1 MSEAQRTLSEAT
13 DLPSRMELGVDALD
27 RGDAEGAALAFAAAV
42 AGATPSDDRIL
53 AERAAY
59 GAAEAL
65 LRLERDDEA
74 AEYLEIAANSAD
86 QELRF
91 LALRRRA
98 MEEVRRGEL
107 PVALATYRQAEGSAP
122 NSDARAEIASR
133 IGWLT
138 KETGGSSLRS
148 QAAFRRARG
157 VPAGAWV
164 PRALLA
170 VTIVLSVITK
180 LDPALAELFAL
191 TKIDLNGS
199 DYLTGYPWRL
209 VTVAFVHG
217 GIDPDWQS
225 WALHLGFNAIALDI
239 AASDFGQ
246 GGRYTLGLERREL
259 DSDGLIELLLRWCE
273 RFPIAS
279 IEDPLAE
286 DDPAAFARF
295 TAAVG
300 HRMQVVGDDFLVS
313 DAALLRQAAAAG
325 AANTVLLKPNQR
337 GTLSETLQ
345 CWQAAQD
352 AGYAA
357 IVSARSG
364 ETEDTTIV
372 DLAIGWQVGQLKV
385 GSFARSERMAKWNEV
400 LRIEEV
406 AGTAA
411 RFAGAGVFGRSA
423 TRLNR

>member
-1 MSEAQRTLSEAT
+1 MSEALRPPSEVT

-42 AGATPSDDRIL
+42 AGATPSDDRVL

-107 PVALATYRQAEGSAP
+107 PVALATYRQAEGDAPTSA
-122 NSDARAEIASR
+122 ARAEIASR

-170 VTIVLSVITK
+170 VTIVLSVLTK

-191 TKIDLNGS
+191 IKLTPDGF
-199 DYLTGYPWRL
+199 DYLSGSPWRL

-217 GIDPDWQS
+217 GINPDWQS

-239 AASDFGQ
+239 AAQLVYRLYGAKRLIVWYLLGVIGASLASAIWFPYGYSVGASGGVFALFGIALGAELAHRPLVERGMREALGRV
-246 GGRYTLGLERREL
+246 GGLLLINIVLGFGVGFIGGGIDNSAHIGGLVT
-259 DSDGLIELLLRWCE
+259 GLILGVLIQPTRAEAMRRRW
-273 RFPIAS
+273 
-279 IEDPLAE
+279 
-286 DDPAAFARF
+286 
-295 TAAVG
+295 TAAVTG
-300 HRMQVVGDDFLVS
+300 WRGGEIVVALVLS
-313 DAALLRQAAAAG
+313 ALLLALF
-325 AANTVLLKPNQR
+325 AN
-337 GTLSETLQ
+337 
-345 CWQAAQD
+345 WF
-352 AGYAA
+352 
-357 IVSARSG
+357 
-364 ETEDTTIV
+364 
-372 DLAIGWQVGQLKV
+372 DLALWRDTLP
-385 GSFARSERMAKWNEV
+385 F
-400 LRIEEV
+400 
-406 AGTAA
+406 
-411 RFAGAGVFGRSA
+411 
-423 TRLNR
+423 

>member
-1 MSEAQRTLSEAT
+1 MSEAHRPPSEAT
-13 DLPSRMELGVDALD
+13 DLASRMELGVDALD

-42 AGATPSDDRIL
+42 AGATPSDDRVL

-98 MEEVRRGEL
+98 MEEVRRGDL
-107 PVALATYRQAEGSAP
+107 AVALATYRQAEGSAP

-138 KETGGSSLRS
+138 KETGGSSLRA

-157 VPAGAWV
+157 VSASAWV

-170 VTIVLSVITK
+170 VTIVLSVLTK
-180 LDPALAELFAL
+180 LDPTLAELFAL

-199 DYLTGYPWRL
+199 DFLSGYPWRL

-217 GIDPDWQS
+217 GINPDWQS

-239 AASDFGQ
+239 AAQIVYRLYGAKRLIGWYVIGVVGASLASAIWLPYGYSVGASGGVFALFGVALGAEWAHRPLVERGLREALGRV
-246 GGRYTLGLERREL
+246 GGLLLINIVLGFGIGFVGGGIDNSAHLGGLLTGLIFGVLVQPTRAESMRRRWSVAVSHWRGGEVALNLVMLIAGLALYANWREL
-259 DSDGLIELLLRWCE
+259 
-273 RFPIAS
+273 A
-279 IEDPLAE
+279 
-286 DDPAAFARF
+286 
-295 TAAVG
+295 
-300 HRMQVVGDDFLVS
+300 M
-313 DAALLRQAAAAG
+313 LRQM
-325 AANTVLLKPNQR
+325 LP
-337 GTLSETLQ
+337 
-345 CWQAAQD
+345 
-352 AGYAA
+352 
-357 IVSARSG
+357 
-364 ETEDTTIV
+364 
-372 DLAIGWQVGQLKV
+372 
-385 GSFARSERMAKWNEV
+385 F
-400 LRIEEV
+400 
-406 AGTAA
+406 
-411 RFAGAGVFGRSA
+411 
-423 TRLNR
+423 

>member
-1 MSEAQRTLSEAT
+1 MSEAQRPPSEAT
-13 DLPSRMELGVDALD
+13 DLASRMELGVDALD

-42 AGATPSDDRIL
+42 AGATPSDDRVL

-98 MEEVRRGEL
+98 MEEVRRGDL
-107 PVALATYRQAEGSAP
+107 AVALATYRQAEGSAP

-138 KETGGSSLRS
+138 KETGGSSLRA

-157 VPAGAWV
+157 VSASAWV

-170 VTIVLSVITK
+170 VTIVLSVLTK
-180 LDPALAELFAL
+180 LDPTLAELFAL

-199 DYLTGYPWRL
+199 DFLSGYPWRL

-217 GIDPDWQS
+217 GINPDWQS

-239 AASDFGQ
+239 AAQIVYRLYGAKRLIGWYVIGVVGASLASAIWLPAGYSVGASGGVFALFGVALGAEWAHRPLVERGLREALGRV
-246 GGRYTLGLERREL
+246 GGLLLLNIVLGFGIGFVGGGIDNSAHLGGLLTGLIFGVLVQPTRAESMRRRWSVAVSHWRGGEVALSLVMLIAGLALYANWREL
-259 DSDGLIELLLRWCE
+259 
-273 RFPIAS
+273 A
-279 IEDPLAE
+279 
-286 DDPAAFARF
+286 
-295 TAAVG
+295 
-300 HRMQVVGDDFLVS
+300 M
-313 DAALLRQAAAAG
+313 LRQM
-325 AANTVLLKPNQR
+325 LP
-337 GTLSETLQ
+337 
-345 CWQAAQD
+345 
-352 AGYAA
+352 
-357 IVSARSG
+357 
-364 ETEDTTIV
+364 
-372 DLAIGWQVGQLKV
+372 
-385 GSFARSERMAKWNEV
+385 F
-400 LRIEEV
+400 
-406 AGTAA
+406 
-411 RFAGAGVFGRSA
+411 
-423 TRLNR
+423 

>member
-1 MSEAQRTLSEAT
+1 MSEAQRPPSEAT
-13 DLPSRMELGVDALD
+13 DLASRMELGVDALD

-42 AGATPSDDRIL
+42 AGATPSDDRVL

-98 MEEVRRGEL
+98 MEEVRRGDL
-107 PVALATYRQAEGSAP
+107 AVALATYRQAEGSAP

-138 KETGGSSLRS
+138 KETGGSSLRA

-157 VPAGAWV
+157 VSASAWV

-170 VTIVLSVITK
+170 VTIVLSVLTK
-180 LDPALAELFAL
+180 LDPTLAELFAL

-199 DYLTGYPWRL
+199 DFLSGYPWRL

-217 GIDPDWQS
+217 GINPDWQS

-239 AASDFGQ
+239 AAQIVYRLYGAKRLIGWYVIGVVGASLASAIWLPYGYSVGASGGVFALFGVALGAEWAHRPLVERGLREALGRV
-246 GGRYTLGLERREL
+246 GGLLLINIVLGFGIGFVGGGIDNSAHLGGLLTGLIFGVLVQPTRAESMRRRWSVAVSHWRGGEVALSLVMLIAGLALYANWREL
-259 DSDGLIELLLRWCE
+259 
-273 RFPIAS
+273 A
-279 IEDPLAE
+279 
-286 DDPAAFARF
+286 
-295 TAAVG
+295 
-300 HRMQVVGDDFLVS
+300 M
-313 DAALLRQAAAAG
+313 LRQI
-325 AANTVLLKPNQR
+325 LP
-337 GTLSETLQ
+337 
-345 CWQAAQD
+345 
-352 AGYAA
+352 
-357 IVSARSG
+357 
-364 ETEDTTIV
+364 
-372 DLAIGWQVGQLKV
+372 
-385 GSFARSERMAKWNEV
+385 F
-400 LRIEEV
+400 
-406 AGTAA
+406 
-411 RFAGAGVFGRSA
+411 
-423 TRLNR
+423 

>member
-1 MSEAQRTLSEAT
+1 MSEVQRPPSEAT
-13 DLPSRMELGVDALD
+13 DLASRMELGVDALD

-42 AGATPSDDRIL
+42 AGATPSDDRVL

-98 MEEVRRGEL
+98 MEEVRRGDL
-107 PVALATYRQAEGSAP
+107 AVALATYRQAEGSAP

-138 KETGGSSLRS
+138 KETGGSSLRA

-157 VPAGAWV
+157 VSASAWV

-170 VTIVLSVITK
+170 VTIVLSVLTK
-180 LDPALAELFAL
+180 LDPTLAELFAL

-199 DYLTGYPWRL
+199 DFLSGYPWRL

-217 GIDPDWQS
+217 GINPDWQS

-239 AASDFGQ
+239 AAQIVYRLYGAKRLIGWYVIGVVGASLASAIWLPAGYSVGASGGVFALFGVALGAEWAHRPLVERGLREALGRV
-246 GGRYTLGLERREL
+246 GGLLLLNIVLGFGIGFVGGGIDNSAHLGGLLTGLIFGVLVQPTRAESMRRRWSVAGSHWRGGEVALSLVMLIAGLALYANWREL
-259 DSDGLIELLLRWCE
+259 
-273 RFPIAS
+273 A
-279 IEDPLAE
+279 
-286 DDPAAFARF
+286 
-295 TAAVG
+295 
-300 HRMQVVGDDFLVS
+300 M
-313 DAALLRQAAAAG
+313 LRQM
-325 AANTVLLKPNQR
+325 LP
-337 GTLSETLQ
+337 
-345 CWQAAQD
+345 
-352 AGYAA
+352 
-357 IVSARSG
+357 
-364 ETEDTTIV
+364 
-372 DLAIGWQVGQLKV
+372 
-385 GSFARSERMAKWNEV
+385 F
-400 LRIEEV
+400 
-406 AGTAA
+406 
-411 RFAGAGVFGRSA
+411 
-423 TRLNR
+423 

>member
-1 MSEAQRTLSEAT
+1 MSEALHPPSEVT

-42 AGATPSDDRIL
+42 AGATPSDDRVL

-107 PVALATYRQAEGSAP
+107 PVALATYRQAEGDAPTSA
-122 NSDARAEIASR
+122 ARAEIASR

-170 VTIVLSVITK
+170 VTIVLSVLTK

-191 TKIDLNGS
+191 IKLTPDGF
-199 DYLTGYPWRL
+199 DYLSGSPWRL

-217 GIDPDWQS
+217 GINPDWQS

-239 AASDFGQ
+239 AAQLVYRLYGAKRLIVWYLLGVIGASLASAIWFPYGYSVGASGGVFALFGIALGAEWAHRPLVERGMREALGRI
-246 GGRYTLGLERREL
+246 GGLLLINIVLGFGVGFIGGGIDNSAHIGGLVT
-259 DSDGLIELLLRWCE
+259 GLILGVLIQPTRAEAMRRRW
-273 RFPIAS
+273 
-279 IEDPLAE
+279 
-286 DDPAAFARF
+286 
-295 TAAVG
+295 TAAVTG
-300 HRMQVVGDDFLVS
+300 WRGGETVVALVLS
-313 DAALLRQAAAAG
+313 ALLLALF
-325 AANTVLLKPNQR
+325 AN
-337 GTLSETLQ
+337 
-345 CWQAAQD
+345 WF
-352 AGYAA
+352 
-357 IVSARSG
+357 
-364 ETEDTTIV
+364 
-372 DLAIGWQVGQLKV
+372 DLALWRDTLP
-385 GSFARSERMAKWNEV
+385 F
-400 LRIEEV
+400 
-406 AGTAA
+406 
-411 RFAGAGVFGRSA
+411 
-423 TRLNR
+423 

>member
-1 MSEAQRTLSEAT
+1 MSEAQRTPSQAS
-13 DLPSRMELGVDALD
+13 DLASRMELGVDALD
-27 RGDAEGAALAFAAAV
+27 RGDAEGAALAFATAV
-42 AGATPSDDRIL
+42 AEATPSDDRIL

-98 MEEVRRGEL
+98 MEEVRRGDL
-107 PVALATYRQAEGSAP
+107 AVALATYRQAEGSAP

-138 KETGGSSLRS
+138 KETGGSSLRA

-157 VPAGAWV
+157 VSASAWV

-170 VTIVLSVITK
+170 VTIVLSVLTK

-199 DYLTGYPWRL
+199 DFLSGYPWRL

-217 GIDPDWQS
+217 GINPDWQS

-239 AASDFGQ
+239 AAQIVYRLYGAKRLIGWYFIGVIGASLASAIWLPAGYSVGASGGVFALFGVALGAEWAHRPLVERGLREALGRV
-246 GGRYTLGLERREL
+246 GGLLLINIVLGFGIGFVGGGVDNSAHIGGLL
-259 DSDGLIELLLRWCE
+259 TGLIFGVLVQPTRAEAMRRRWSAALSSWRGGDIVLSIVFLIAFVVAYLNWTELAALRLLL
-273 RFPIAS
+273 P
-279 IEDPLAE
+279 
-286 DDPAAFARF
+286 
-295 TAAVG
+295 V
-300 HRMQVVGDDFLVS
+300 
-313 DAALLRQAAAAG
+313 
-325 AANTVLLKPNQR
+325 
-337 GTLSETLQ
+337 
-345 CWQAAQD
+345 
-352 AGYAA
+352 
-357 IVSARSG
+357 
-364 ETEDTTIV
+364 
-372 DLAIGWQVGQLKV
+372 
-385 GSFARSERMAKWNEV
+385 
-400 LRIEEV
+400 
-406 AGTAA
+406 
-411 RFAGAGVFGRSA
+411 
-423 TRLNR
+423 

>member
-1 MSEAQRTLSEAT
+1 MSEAQRPRSEAT

-42 AGATPSDDRIL
+42 AGATPSDDRVL

-122 NSDARAEIASR
+122 TSAARAEIASR

-138 KETGGSSLRS
+138 KETGGSPLRA

-157 VPAGAWV
+157 VSASAWV

-170 VTIVLSVITK
+170 VTIILSVLTK
-180 LDPALAELFAL
+180 LDPALADLFAL
-191 TKIDLNGS
+191 EKITS
-199 DYLTGYPWRL
+199 TGGDFLSSSPWRL
-209 VTVAFVHG
+209 VTVTFVHG
-217 GIDPDWQS
+217 GINPDWQS

-239 AASDFGQ
+239 AAQLVYRLYGARRMLLWYFLGVIGASLASAIWFPYGYSVGASGGVFALFGMALGAEWAHRPLVERGVREALGRV
-246 GGRYTLGLERREL
+246 GGLLLINIVLGFGIGFIGGGIDNSAHIGGLVT
-259 DSDGLIELLLRWCE
+259 GLILGVLIQPTRVESMRRRW
-273 RFPIAS
+273 
-279 IEDPLAE
+279 
-286 DDPAAFARF
+286 
-295 TAAVG
+295 T
-300 HRMQVVGDDFLVS
+300 
-313 DAALLRQAAAAG
+313 G
-325 AANTVLLKPNQR
+325 AATSWRGGEVLVTLVLSAVLL
-337 GTLSETLQ
+337 
-345 CWQAAQD
+345 
-352 AGYAA
+352 A
-357 IVSARSG
+357 IFANWF
-364 ETEDTTIV
+364 
-372 DLAIGWQVGQLKV
+372 DLALWRDSLP
-385 GSFARSERMAKWNEV
+385 F
-400 LRIEEV
+400 
-406 AGTAA
+406 
-411 RFAGAGVFGRSA
+411 
-423 TRLNR
+423 

>member
-1 MSEAQRTLSEAT
+1 MSEAHRPPSEAT
-13 DLPSRMELGVDALD
+13 DLASRMELGVDALD

-42 AGATPSDDRIL
+42 AGATPSDDRVL

-98 MEEVRRGEL
+98 MEEVRRGDL
-107 PVALATYRQAEGSAP
+107 AVALATYRQAEGSAP

-138 KETGGSSLRS
+138 KETGGSSLRA

-157 VPAGAWV
+157 VSASAWV

-170 VTIVLSVITK
+170 VTIVLSVLTK
-180 LDPALAELFAL
+180 LDPTLAELFAL

-199 DYLTGYPWRL
+199 DFLSGYPWRL

-217 GIDPDWQS
+217 GINPDWQS

-239 AASDFGQ
+239 AAQIVYRLYGAKRLIGWYVIGVVGASLASAIWLPYGYSVGASGGVFALFGVALGAEWAHRPLVERGLREALGRV
-246 GGRYTLGLERREL
+246 GGLLLINIVLGFGIGFVGGGIDNSAHLGGLLTGLIFGVLVQPTRAESMRRRWSVAVSHWRGGEVALSLVMLIAGLALYANWREL
-259 DSDGLIELLLRWCE
+259 
-273 RFPIAS
+273 A
-279 IEDPLAE
+279 
-286 DDPAAFARF
+286 
-295 TAAVG
+295 
-300 HRMQVVGDDFLVS
+300 M
-313 DAALLRQAAAAG
+313 LRQ
-325 AANTVLLKPNQR
+325 LLP
-337 GTLSETLQ
+337 
-345 CWQAAQD
+345 
-352 AGYAA
+352 
-357 IVSARSG
+357 
-364 ETEDTTIV
+364 
-372 DLAIGWQVGQLKV
+372 
-385 GSFARSERMAKWNEV
+385 F
-400 LRIEEV
+400 
-406 AGTAA
+406 
-411 RFAGAGVFGRSA
+411 
-423 TRLNR
+423 

>member
-1 MSEAQRTLSEAT
+1 M
-13 DLPSRMELGVDALD
+13 DARD

-42 AGATPSDDRIL
+42 AGATPSDDRVL

-98 MEEVRRGEL
+98 MEEVRRGDL
-107 PVALATYRQAEGSAP
+107 AVALATYRQAEGSAP

-138 KETGGSSLRS
+138 KETGGSSLRA

-157 VPAGAWV
+157 VSASAWV

-170 VTIVLSVITK
+170 VTIVLSLLTK
-180 LDPALAELFAL
+180 LDPTLAELFAL

-199 DYLTGYPWRL
+199 DFLSGYPWRL

-217 GIDPDWQS
+217 GINPDWQS

-239 AASDFGQ
+239 AAQIVYRLYGAKRLIGWYVIGVVGASLASAIWLPYGYSVGASGGVFALFGVALGAEWAHRPLVERGLREALGRV
-246 GGRYTLGLERREL
+246 GGLLLINIVLGFGIGFVGGGIDNSAHLGGL
-259 DSDGLIELLLRWCE
+259 LTGLIFGVLVQPTRAESMRRRW
-273 RFPIAS
+273 S
-279 IEDPLAE
+279 V
-286 DDPAAFARF
+286 
-295 TAAVG
+295 AVS
-300 HRMQVVGDDFLVS
+300 HW
-313 DAALLRQAAAAG
+313 
-325 AANTVLLKPNQR
+325 R
-337 GTLSETLQ
+337 G
-345 CWQAAQD
+345 
-352 AGYAA
+352 G
-357 IVSARSG
+357 
-364 ETEDTTIV
+364 
-372 DLAIGWQVGQLKV
+372 
-385 GSFARSERMAKWNEV
+385 
-400 LRIEEV
+400 EV
-406 AGTAA
+406 ALSLVMLIAGLALYAQWRA
-411 RFAGAGVFGRSA
+411 RA
-423 TRLNR
+423 RLR

>member
-1 MSEAQRTLSEAT
+1 MSEAHRPPSEAT
-13 DLPSRMELGVDALD
+13 DLASRMELGVDALD

-42 AGATPSDDRIL
+42 AGATPSDDRVL

-98 MEEVRRGEL
+98 MEEVRRGDL
-107 PVALATYRQAEGSAP
+107 AVALATYRQAEGSAP

-138 KETGGSSLRS
+138 KETGGSSLRA

-157 VPAGAWV
+157 VSASAWV

-170 VTIVLSVITK
+170 VTIVLSGLTK
-180 LDPALAELFAL
+180 FDPGLAELFAL

-199 DYLTGYPWRL
+199 DFLTGYPWRL

-217 GIDPDWQS
+217 GINPDWQS

-239 AASDFGQ
+239 AAQIVYRLYGAKRLIGWYVIGVVGASLASAIWLPYGYSVGASGGVFALFGVALGAEWAHRPLVERGLREALGRV
-246 GGRYTLGLERREL
+246 GGLLLINIVLGFGIGFVGGGIDNSAHLGGLLTGLIFGVLVQPTRAESMRRRWSVAVSHWRGGEVALSLVMLIAGLALYANWREL
-259 DSDGLIELLLRWCE
+259 
-273 RFPIAS
+273 A
-279 IEDPLAE
+279 
-286 DDPAAFARF
+286 
-295 TAAVG
+295 
-300 HRMQVVGDDFLVS
+300 M
-313 DAALLRQAAAAG
+313 LRQI
-325 AANTVLLKPNQR
+325 LP
-337 GTLSETLQ
+337 
-345 CWQAAQD
+345 
-352 AGYAA
+352 
-357 IVSARSG
+357 
-364 ETEDTTIV
+364 
-372 DLAIGWQVGQLKV
+372 
-385 GSFARSERMAKWNEV
+385 F
-400 LRIEEV
+400 
-406 AGTAA
+406 
-411 RFAGAGVFGRSA
+411 
-423 TRLNR
+423 

>member
-1 MSEAQRTLSEAT
+1 MSEAQRPPSEAT
-13 DLPSRMELGVDALD
+13 DLASRMELGVDALD

-42 AGATPSDDRIL
+42 AGATPSDDRVL

-98 MEEVRRGEL
+98 MEEVRRGDL
-107 PVALATYRQAEGSAP
+107 AVALATYRQAEGSAP

-138 KETGGSSLRS
+138 KETGGSSLRA

-157 VPAGAWV
+157 VSASAWV

-170 VTIVLSVITK
+170 VTIVLSVLTK
-180 LDPALAELFAL
+180 LDPTLAELFAL

-199 DYLTGYPWRL
+199 DFLSGYPWRL

-217 GIDPDWQS
+217 GINPDWQS

-239 AASDFGQ
+239 AAQIVYRLYGAKRLIGWYVIGVVGASLASAIWLPYGYSVGASGGVFALFGVALGAEWAHRPLVERGLREALGRV
-246 GGRYTLGLERREL
+246 GGLLLLNIVLGFGIGFVGGGIDNSAHLGGLLTGLIFGVLVQPTRAESMRRRWSVAVSHWRGGEVALSLVMLIAGLALYANWREL
-259 DSDGLIELLLRWCE
+259 
-273 RFPIAS
+273 A
-279 IEDPLAE
+279 
-286 DDPAAFARF
+286 
-295 TAAVG
+295 
-300 HRMQVVGDDFLVS
+300 M
-313 DAALLRQAAAAG
+313 LRQ
-325 AANTVLLKPNQR
+325 LLP
-337 GTLSETLQ
+337 
-345 CWQAAQD
+345 
-352 AGYAA
+352 
-357 IVSARSG
+357 
-364 ETEDTTIV
+364 
-372 DLAIGWQVGQLKV
+372 
-385 GSFARSERMAKWNEV
+385 F
-400 LRIEEV
+400 
-406 AGTAA
+406 
-411 RFAGAGVFGRSA
+411 
-423 TRLNR
+423 

>member
-1 MSEAQRTLSEAT
+1 MSEAQRPPSEAT
-13 DLPSRMELGVDALD
+13 DLASRMELGVDALD

-42 AGATPSDDRIL
+42 AGATPSDDRVL

-98 MEEVRRGEL
+98 MEEVRRGDL
-107 PVALATYRQAEGSAP
+107 AVALATYRQAEGSAP

-138 KETGGSSLRS
+138 KETGGSSLRA

-157 VPAGAWV
+157 VSASAWV

-170 VTIVLSVITK
+170 VTIVLSVLTK
-180 LDPALAELFAL
+180 LDPTLAELFAL

-199 DYLTGYPWRL
+199 DFLSGYPWRL

-217 GIDPDWQS
+217 GINPDWQS

-239 AASDFGQ
+239 AAQIVYRLYGAKRLIGWYVIGVVGASLASAIWLPYGYSVGASGGVFALFGVALGAEWAHRPLVERGLREALGRV
-246 GGRYTLGLERREL
+246 GGLLLINIVLGFGIGFVGGGIDNSAHLGGLLTGLIFGVLVQPTRAESMRRRWSVAVSHWRGGEVALSLVMLIAGLALYANWREL
-259 DSDGLIELLLRWCE
+259 
-273 RFPIAS
+273 A
-279 IEDPLAE
+279 
-286 DDPAAFARF
+286 
-295 TAAVG
+295 
-300 HRMQVVGDDFLVS
+300 M
-313 DAALLRQAAAAG
+313 LRQM
-325 AANTVLLKPNQR
+325 LP
-337 GTLSETLQ
+337 
-345 CWQAAQD
+345 
-352 AGYAA
+352 
-357 IVSARSG
+357 
-364 ETEDTTIV
+364 
-372 DLAIGWQVGQLKV
+372 
-385 GSFARSERMAKWNEV
+385 F
-400 LRIEEV
+400 
-406 AGTAA
+406 
-411 RFAGAGVFGRSA
+411 
-423 TRLNR
+423 

>member
-1 MSEAQRTLSEAT
+1 MSEAHRPPSEAT
-13 DLPSRMELGVDALD
+13 DLASRMELGVDALD

-42 AGATPSDDRIL
+42 AGATPSDDRVL

-98 MEEVRRGEL
+98 MEEVRRGDL
-107 PVALATYRQAEGSAP
+107 AVALATYRQAEGSAP

-138 KETGGSSLRS
+138 KETGGSSLRA

-157 VPAGAWV
+157 VSASAWV

-170 VTIVLSVITK
+170 VTIVLSVLTK
-180 LDPALAELFAL
+180 LDPTLAELFAL

-199 DYLTGYPWRL
+199 DFLTGYPWRL

-217 GIDPDWQS
+217 GINPDWQS

-239 AASDFGQ
+239 AAQIVYRLYGAKRLIGWYVIGVVGASLASAIWLPYGYSVGASGGVFALFGVALGAEWAHRPLVERGLREALGRV
-246 GGRYTLGLERREL
+246 GGLLLINIVLGFGIGFVGGGIDNSAHLGGLLTGLIFGVLVQPTRAESMRRRWSVAVSHWRGGEVALSLVMLIAGLALYANWREL
-259 DSDGLIELLLRWCE
+259 
-273 RFPIAS
+273 A
-279 IEDPLAE
+279 
-286 DDPAAFARF
+286 
-295 TAAVG
+295 
-300 HRMQVVGDDFLVS
+300 M
-313 DAALLRQAAAAG
+313 LRQM
-325 AANTVLLKPNQR
+325 LP
-337 GTLSETLQ
+337 
-345 CWQAAQD
+345 
-352 AGYAA
+352 
-357 IVSARSG
+357 
-364 ETEDTTIV
+364 
-372 DLAIGWQVGQLKV
+372 
-385 GSFARSERMAKWNEV
+385 F
-400 LRIEEV
+400 
-406 AGTAA
+406 
-411 RFAGAGVFGRSA
+411 
-423 TRLNR
+423 